1 MYSWQVLLVTG
12 GSDSNY
18 NRLDSTELLVPESGS
33 WRLATGLLPT
43 PMTLMTAMSVATVDN
58 ILYLTGRFVIIM

>member
-18 NRLDSTELLVPESGS
+18 NRLDSTELLVSGS
-33 WRLATGLLPT
+33 GFWRLATGLLPT